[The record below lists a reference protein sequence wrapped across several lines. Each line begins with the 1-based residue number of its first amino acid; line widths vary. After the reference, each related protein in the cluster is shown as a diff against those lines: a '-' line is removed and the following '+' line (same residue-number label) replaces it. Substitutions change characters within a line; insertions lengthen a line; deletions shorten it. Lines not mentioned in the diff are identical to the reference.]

1 MCLLLICRKNS
12 RYCGLEVKT
21 GKDFTRYLTSATD
34 ICIHLLGMI
43 NTVLFD
49 MDGLLLDTEPL
60 WGESML
66 RIAQKHGIPISKDRF
81 KETTGLRIY
90 EVTEYWSLRYP
101 WSGSAHDQ
109 VAEEILD
116 DIIELSKVKGS
127 VLRGVIH
134 TLQLLKEH
142 NFKIGLASSSP
153 ARMIDALVQ
162 HFGIEEYFDCIT
174 SADVVALGKPHP
186 AVFLHCA
193 EALGSR
199 PVECVVLEDSVNGM
213 IAGKAARMKVIVV
226 PDALHFDDP
235 RFSLADKKLNSLELF
250 DMELLKGL

>member
-1 MCLLLICRKNS
+1 
-12 RYCGLEVKT
+12 
-21 GKDFTRYLTSATD
+21 
-34 ICIHLLGMI
+34 MI

-66 RIAQKHGIPISKDRF
+66 RIAAKHNIPIGPDRF

-90 EVTEYWSLRYP
+90 EVTEYWSVKYP
-101 WSGSAHDQ
+101 WKGKSYMD

-116 DIIELSKVKGS
+116 DIIDSSRLNGSALKGVAES
-127 VLRGVIH
+127 
-134 TLQLLKEH
+134 LQLLKEN

-153 ARMIDALVQ
+153 ARMINALVE
-162 HFGIEEYFDCIT
+162 HFDIAHYFDCIT
-174 SADVVALGKPHP
+174 SADAVELGKPHP

-193 EALGSR
+193 QSLSSK
-199 PVECVVLEDSVNGM
+199 PIECLVLEDSVNGM
-213 IAGKAARMKVIVV
+213 IAGKSARMKVVVV

-235 RFSLADKKLNSLELF
+235 RFSLADAKLKSLEQF
-250 DMELLKGL
+250 DLNLLKAL